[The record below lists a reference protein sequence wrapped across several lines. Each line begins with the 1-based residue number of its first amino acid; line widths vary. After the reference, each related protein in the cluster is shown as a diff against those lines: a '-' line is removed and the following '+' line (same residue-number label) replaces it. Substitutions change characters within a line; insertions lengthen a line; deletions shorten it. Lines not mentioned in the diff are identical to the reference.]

1 MILQLQIRQFNCTV
15 ENVKKKHTKKPNTKA
30 KIVVKR
36 RKGLPLM
43 SKLKL
48 EEPLRSRVLEVITWV
63 T

>member
-1 MILQLQIRQFNCTV
+1 MILQLQIKQFNCTV
-15 ENVKKKHTKKPNTKA
+15 ENVKKTQKKTNTRA

-48 EEPLRSRVLEVITWV
+48 EVPLGSRVLEVITWV